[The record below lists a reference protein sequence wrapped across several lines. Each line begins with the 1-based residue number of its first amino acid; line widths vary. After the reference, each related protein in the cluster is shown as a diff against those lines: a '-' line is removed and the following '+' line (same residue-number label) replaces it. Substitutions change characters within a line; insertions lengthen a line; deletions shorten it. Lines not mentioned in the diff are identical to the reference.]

1 MPEPIQYET
10 DYPRYGRGVFSLRD
24 FFYIL
29 FRHKKKII
37 FFFLAVTITV
47 TLGTFLATQ
56 IYRTDAKLMV
66 RIGRESATLDPTVAT
81 GHVMSVTPSRE
92 SEVNAEIE
100 ILKSRELAEKVV
112 DTFGPKAILEGS
124 QGQSGEKSLSPIKE
138 KLREFSKSFNQAKKE
153 LGNFLV
159 SLGVSNPLSDR
170 DQAIIEFKNKFAVE
184 ATKGNNILLLSYEG
198 PDAGLSQ
205 DILKN
210 LIKFFLERH
219 IIVHRTSGSYEFF
232 DKQSDQLRNE
242 VSKTTEELKKLK
254 SKTGVSS
261 LEEQRR
267 ILMNR
272 VGSLQQ
278 ENEATQAALAI
289 SRARI
294 QALSGKLAGL
304 SPTLVTLE
312 TTGTG
317 NLAADQMRSRLYEL
331 QLKEQE
337 ILSKYTE
344 NSAPVKELRRQ
355 IAEAQALLKK
365 EEPTRT
371 QVTTGINMAYQDL
384 NLELIKES
392 ANRSSLEAKASV
404 IKSQLGDARSEMAEL
419 NHTEVMMVGL
429 QRELSLLDAKYRKY
443 SENLE
448 QARIDQ
454 ALESHKISNISVVQD
469 PTTSPEAISP
479 RKVMNIALGI
489 FLGIF
494 GGIGLAFFSENLD
507 HSLKK
512 PNDVEEKLNLPTLAS
527 IPAFKK

>member
-1 MPEPIQYET
+1 MLEPIRSET
-10 DYPRYGRGVFSLRD
+10 DDQRYGRRVFSLRD
-24 FFYIL
+24 VFYVL

-47 TLGTFLATQ
+47 TLGTFLATP

-66 RIGRESATLDPTVAT
+66 LIGRESATLDPTVAT
-81 GHVMSVTPSRE
+81 GQVMAVSPSRE
-92 SEVNAEIE
+92 SEINSEIE

-112 DTFGPKAILEGS
+112 DTFGPMAILEGS
-124 QGQSGEKSLSPIKE
+124 QGQSGGEPSSFIKE
-138 KLREFSKSFNQAKKE
+138 KLREFSKSFKKAKKE
-153 LGNFLV
+153 LGHFLV
-159 SLGVSNPLSDR
+159 GLGIFNPLSDR
-170 DQAIIEFKNKFAVE
+170 DQAIIEFKKDFAVE
-184 ATKGNNILLLSYEG
+184 VQKGNNILFLSYEG
-198 PDAGLSQ
+198 PEAGLSQ
-205 DILKN
+205 NILRKS
-210 LIKFFLERH
+210 IDFYLEKH
-219 IIVHRTSGSYEFF
+219 IVVHRTSGSYEFF

-272 VGSLQQ
+272 IGGLQQ
-278 ENEATQAALAI
+278 ESEATQAALAI
-289 SRARI
+289 SRAKI
-294 QALSGKLAGL
+294 QALNGKLAGL

-337 ILSKYTE
+337 MLSKYTE
-344 NSAPVKELRRQ
+344 NSIPVKELQRQ

-371 QVTTGINMAYQDL
+371 QVTTGINTAYQDL
-384 NLELIKES
+384 NLELIKEG

-404 IKSQLGDARSEMAEL
+404 IKSQLGDARSEMGEL

-429 QRELSLLDAKYRKY
+429 QRELSLLEAKYKKY

-454 ALESHKISNISVVQD
+454 ALERYKISNISVVQD
-469 PTTSPEAISP
+469 PITSPEAISP

-494 GGIGLAFFSENLD
+494 GGLGLAIFSENLD
-507 HSLKK
+507 HTLKR
-512 PNDVEEKLNLPTLAS
+512 PRDVEEKLNLSTLAS